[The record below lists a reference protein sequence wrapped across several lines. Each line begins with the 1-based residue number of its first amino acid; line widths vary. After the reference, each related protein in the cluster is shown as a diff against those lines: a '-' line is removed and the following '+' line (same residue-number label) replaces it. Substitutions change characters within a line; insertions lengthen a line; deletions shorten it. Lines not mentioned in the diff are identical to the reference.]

1 MKSVLYRPG
10 SKWPLFAA
18 FAAAVAIHVSAL
30 AFTPVHRSET
40 FGSDDFPVVGFEPS
54 PPEPSPEPEDNQP
67 TATTPPPL
75 FESNEY
81 TEEARPTP
89 RRLSSPARP
98 IHSSFGSTGNK
109 SAMGNGKIFT
119 LAAPRPD
126 YPYEAR
132 ARHLTGSG
140 ATLLD
145 VDPTSGAVLSVR
157 LTESTGSPILNN
169 SAIRA
174 FGRWRFKIG
183 TPSPVR
189 IPFTFTMFG
198 AQF

>member
-98 IHSSFGSTGNK
+98 IHTSFGSTGNK

-126 YPYEAR
+126 NEAAASAAPRCMRRR
-132 ARHLTGSG
+132 ARPELVTIPDSRRAASHR
-140 ATLLD
+140 
-145 VDPTSGAVLSVR
+145 PTSAPR
-157 LTESTGSPILNN
+157 CP
-169 SAIRA
+169 R
-174 FGRWRFKIG
+174 R
-183 TPSPVR
+183 
-189 IPFTFTMFG
+189 
-198 AQF
+198 